1 MVNILFCAVLL
12 NQINIFRVRL
22 QEFTNSD
29 ADSTKTYINMQ
40 KETSF
45 KNQILQNF
53 KNLKQTLTFSVL
65 KA

>member
-29 ADSTKTYINMQ
+29 ADPTKTYINMQ

-53 KNLKQTLTFSVL
+53 KNLKQTLTFSML
-65 KA
+65 